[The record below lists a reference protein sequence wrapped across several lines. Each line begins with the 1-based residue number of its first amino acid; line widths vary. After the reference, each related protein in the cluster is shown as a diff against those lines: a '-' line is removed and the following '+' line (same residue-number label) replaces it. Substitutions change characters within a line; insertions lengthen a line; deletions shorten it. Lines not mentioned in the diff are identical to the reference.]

1 MFTWESSPSCK
12 KAVEAFETTNANVK
26 IIRLDD
32 PWSEGNRIRAALGRK
47 VGRSSVP
54 CVFIGGE
61 YVGGFDGGVGD
72 EAPGMVALAFKGT
85 LRGMLDDAG
94 ALNWRGINVD
104 VDVERSEDS

>member
-1 MFTWESSPSCK
+1 M
-12 KAVEAFETTNANVK
+12 
-26 IIRLDD
+26 
-32 PWSEGNRIRAALGRK
+32 
-47 VGRSSVP
+47 GRSSVP

-94 ALNWRGINVD
+94 ALN
-104 VDVERSEDS
+104 